1 MGPRP
6 PRILVVDDNASLREN
21 LAECLEIEG
30 YEVALA
36 ADGAAALALLEEE
49 STPAAVLL
57 DLMMPGLSGRD
68 VVERIRSNP
77 RLATVRVV
85 MTTGHPN
92 PRLRDGVAADVFLP
106 KPFGVQQLLA
116 ALDAVGAS
124 PRRS

>member
-36 ADGAAALALLEEE
+36 ADGAAALAILEEE

-68 VVERIRSNP
+68 VVERIRANP
-77 RLATVRVV
+77 RLASVRVV

-116 ALDAVGAS
+116 ALDAVGAG